1 MAEASLLLLVGLT
14 GAGKSTLLRDLCRER
29 PEACC
34 LPDRRTLADTVVLP
48 EAQRL
53 SGLPRG
59 PVADRVE
66 RFRLTRLYREHHPGG
81 MVHALERYLED
92 PAVELPTGPV
102 VFDGL
107 RGEAEVRAAIPAF
120 PTARFVLVDAS
131 RDVRVARLAGR
142 ADAFDGVANGATD
155 AARRIVDEEER
166 NYGADATRAALQEG
180 LAAERWLHLD
190 TERLPPD
197 AASERLRAWLG
208 AS

>member
-1 MAEASLLLLVGLT
+1 MAEAALLLFVGLT
-14 GAGKSTLLRDLCRER
+14 GAGKTTLLRDLCRER
-29 PEACC
+29 PGACC

-48 EAQRL
+48 EALRL

-81 MVHALERYLED
+81 MVHALERFLKD
-92 PAVELPTGPV
+92 HAADLPTGLR

-120 PTARFVLVDAS
+120 PAARFVLVDAP

-142 ADAFDGVANGATD
+142 ADAFDGLADGAAD

-166 NYGADATRAALQEG
+166 NYGADATRAALQDG
-180 LAAERWLHLD
+180 LAADRWLRLD

-197 AASERLRAWLG
+197 ATSERLRAWL
-208 AS
+208 ASP